1 MEGACCLLLLGGI
14 IDPSHRGS
22 SQTDCAATQDILT
35 EALWGALIL
44 VILERFYLTRSVYW
58 LEEHLDYT
66 CVESIIFGHAALSF
80 TAQIRVFWQN
90 TRRLA

>member
-1 MEGACCLLLLGGI
+1 VEGACCLLFGGT
-14 IDPSHRGS
+14 IDPHRARLFS
-22 SQTDCAATQDILT
+22 LCAATQDILT

-66 CVESIIFGHAALSF
+66 CVESIIFGQAALSF

>member
-1 MEGACCLLLLGGI
+1 VLPASWWHFVLHHARLI
-14 IDPSHRGS
+14 SR
-22 SQTDCAATQDILT
+22 CAATQDILT

-44 VILERFYLTRSVYW
+44 VILERLYLTRSVYW